1 MQRSINTCFSMF
13 LKIKS
18 STFKGKHFPAADK
31 TIKINFNE
39 TKQSD
44 IMNTK
49 KNQKKKKNR
58 KPKLSQIACCE
69 CLNPFF
75 FF

>member
-1 MQRSINTCFSMF
+1 MF

-18 STFKGKHFPAADK
+18 STFKGKHFAAADK

-44 IMNTK
+44 IMKTK
-49 KNQKKKKNR
+49 KNQMKKEKQKT
-58 KPKLSQIACCE
+58 
-69 CLNPFF
+69 
-75 FF
+75 